1 MADFGQQVAAHA
13 ERYKK
18 RMRAVAKESVQKTVE
33 IMQQPTGDGGRM
45 RVETSFLR
53 ASLAANIG
61 SMPSGESENLGG
73 AFSYDGTAVA
83 VALLKWN
90 PELGE
95 VFYLGYVANYAR
107 PREAKDGF
115 LRGAVELW
123 PRTVNEVAQK
133 VKALI

>member
-18 RMRAVAKESVQKTVE
+18 RMRAVAKESVQQTVA
-33 IMQQPTGDGGRM
+33 IAQQPRGEGGRM
-45 RVETSFLR
+45 RVDTGFLR
-53 ASLAANIG
+53 ASIAGNVG
-61 SMPSGESENLGG
+61 SMPSGESENPGG
-73 AFSYDGTAVA
+73 AFNYEGTATS

-95 VFYLGYVANYAR
+95 TLYIGWVANYSKY
-107 PREAKDGF
+107 RESQDGF
-115 LRGAVELW
+115 LRGSVELW